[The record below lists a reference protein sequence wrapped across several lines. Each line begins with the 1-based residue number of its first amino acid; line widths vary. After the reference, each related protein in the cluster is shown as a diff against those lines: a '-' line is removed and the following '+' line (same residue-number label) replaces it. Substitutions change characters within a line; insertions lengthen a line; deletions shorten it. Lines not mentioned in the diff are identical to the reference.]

1 MSLGQN
7 MQRETHSHV
16 FSWLVL
22 LQVEATKSEHFM
34 VLSRLSSQILPPCQ
48 PTKTGQ
54 GRHNTEVQSLDS
66 NDVVDIDT
74 MWFRP
79 FPAIFFGLSLLAATV
94 VANEPPKVAVAFVD
108 VKFDD
113 KAAIWSLLLDNR
125 YSKVIAI
132 TTGMEGHGRAAYELK
147 GFLDRQNQMPNQNLH
162 VDSSKLHLFQGGNPL
177 GKEASHENWWYN
189 NPSYEIA
196 SLTQETLHEELE
208 GERVRIFQIAPTA
221 PQDVVTVLSSADRG
235 SIESYML
242 LHGYNSRQGSMAD
255 QTEFLRSLRTW
266 LQHYSPEAEVYFT
279 TSAQS
284 YPEKNGGKQ
293 PINAIREMF
302 HPQDLDQAIQDG
314 FWSRQLRAAMPYVS
328 EETKQLLPLNDVQAL
343 DNYIYHA
350 RMRPEQYEWI
360 RQALV
365 HYVREALAN
374 PNLEPNS
381 AVRFRLQHT
390 LLPEFSGRSTVELA
404 DAAHIAAFH
413 QYMDSTQEVPSHVR
427 ASPAH
432 YPIGPHDEGKS
443 VGFER
448 ARGNDDVHGML
459 ITRADRDTDL
469 LYIKRLA
476 GLIH

>member
-1 MSLGQN
+1 
-7 MQRETHSHV
+7 
-16 FSWLVL
+16 
-22 LQVEATKSEHFM
+22 
-34 VLSRLSSQILPPCQ
+34 
-48 PTKTGQ
+48 
-54 GRHNTEVQSLDS
+54 
-66 NDVVDIDT
+66 

-79 FPAIFFGLSLLAATV
+79 LPAFFFGLFLLIATV
-94 VANEPPKVAVAFVD
+94 FANGPLKVAVAFVD

-113 KAAIWSLLLDNR
+113 KAAIWSLLLDSR

-132 TTGMEGHGRAAYELK
+132 TTGMEGHGRAAYELM

-177 GKEASHENWWYN
+177 GKAASHENWWDN
-189 NPSYEIA
+189 NPWHNIP
-196 SLTQETLHEELE
+196 SLSHDALREELE
-208 GERVRIFQIAPTA
+208 GEQVRIFQIAPTA
-221 PQDVVTVLSSADRG
+221 PDDVLTVLSAADRD

-242 LHGYNSRQGSMAD
+242 LHGYNSRQGSMAA

-266 LQHYSPEAEVYFT
+266 LQSYSPRAEVYFT

-293 PINAIREMF
+293 PIDAVRELF

-314 FWSRQLRAAMPYVS
+314 FWSRQLKAASPYVS
-328 EETKQLLPLNDVQAL
+328 DETRQLLPLQDTQAL
-343 DNYIYHA
+343 DSYIYHA
-350 RMRPEQYEWI
+350 RMRPEQYERI

-413 QYMDSTQEVPSHVR
+413 QYMDSTQGIPAHVR
-427 ASPAH
+427 AAPAH

-448 ARGNDDVHGML
+448 ARGDDDVHGML